1 LPLRDYGGRRRFAG
15 AVRTI
20 RCREDNALVRAAL
33 SQPGDGAVLVVDGD
47 GSRYSALVGDV
58 IAGLALANGWS
69 GVVVHGVIRD
79 SVAIGAMDIGLKALG
94 TNPRRSAKAGAGET
108 DVPVTFGGVVFTP
121 GAYLYAD
128 EDGIVVAPEPL
139 TPGVLSDR

>member
-1 LPLRDYGGRRRFAG
+1 
-15 AVRTI
+15 
-20 RCREDNALVRAAL
+20 
-33 SQPGDGAVLVVDGD
+33 
-47 GSRYSALVGDV
+47 
-58 IAGLALANGWS
+58 
-69 GVVVHGVIRD
+69 
-79 SVAIGAMDIGLKALG
+79 MDIGLMALG